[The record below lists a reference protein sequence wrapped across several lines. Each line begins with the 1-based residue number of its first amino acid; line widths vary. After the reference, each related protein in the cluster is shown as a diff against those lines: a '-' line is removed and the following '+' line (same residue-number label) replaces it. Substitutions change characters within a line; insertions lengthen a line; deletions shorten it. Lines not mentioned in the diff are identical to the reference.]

1 MLSSGAAHKQ
11 SAGMS
16 ASREGSSARRMSIL
30 KSDDIQNVSYT
41 RCHPP
46 LHFFPPHANTR
57 FSLHKVNLTLAFWRP
72 FCPPYAKT
80 RFSLSCVTLIC
91 HPHMSPSYVTLIC
104 HPHMSPSYVTLIYIC
119 HPHMSPSYV
128 TLICHTPIFSL
139 THTSPDSSQFR
150 LNPHIQ
156 AIERLAPIPSHT
168 LTSPTHLPHTSPTH
182 ISRFVPKGSHR
193 AARAD
198 ARRHL
203 QRQAG
208 HPLRRADPESR
219 VALAPATTTQI
230 ASEPKP
236 STCTPPKSSE
246 TYGAPTR
253 DSASTESAAVHP
265 SSSTAS
271 LASLA
276 PSAPL
281 AASTTVAFAGDTPAS
296 IGASA
301 AARAA
306 RAARAPRC
314 ARYFYRALAPYR
326 GSGAERAAR
335 AKIATSAHARAS

>member
-41 RCHPP
+41 RCQIP
-46 LHFFPPHANTR
+46 
-57 FSLHKVNLTLAFWRP
+57 TLAFFP
-72 FCPPYAKT
+72 ATCQHPVFPPQGESHT
-80 RFSLSCVTLIC
+80 RILAPILSAICQDPILPLMC
-91 HPHMSPSYVTLIC
+91 HPHMSPSYVTLMC
-104 HPHMSPSYVTLIYIC
+104 HPHMSPSYVTLIC

-198 ARRHL
+198 ARRRL